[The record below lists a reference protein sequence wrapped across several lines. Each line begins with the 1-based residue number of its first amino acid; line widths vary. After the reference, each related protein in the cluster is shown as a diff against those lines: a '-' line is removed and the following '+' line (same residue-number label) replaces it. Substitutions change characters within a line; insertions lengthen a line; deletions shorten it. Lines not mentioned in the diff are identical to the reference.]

1 MPDEPAGS
9 NPFQR
14 PDKPVRPR
22 DGFYRRGERRV
33 EKFIEAATEVFLEK
47 GYRDTRLSD
56 VVARSGG
63 SYSTLY
69 SAFGDKPGLAM
80 AIMERS
86 IAAFGESLDLLH
98 RSDLPPGQALP
109 AAAERMVEEILS
121 PGRIVTHRI
130 VIAEGLNF
138 PELRDWFMEHGVSTA
153 ERQLSAYFEREQQGG
168 RLILEHP
175 PVAANRFYMMVF
187 GGLIL
192 RSVNGYVGMADL
204 AMAQQDA
211 REAVSIFLSGVLPR
225 P

>member
-1 MPDEPAGS
+1 MTDERPG

-22 DGFYRRGERRV
+22 EEFYRRGERRL
-33 EKFIEAATEVFLEK
+33 ERFIEAATEVFLEK
-47 GYRDTRLSD
+47 GYRDARLSD

-98 RSDLPPGQALP
+98 RSDLPPEEALP
-109 AAAERMVEEILS
+109 AAAERMVEETLS

-130 VIAEGLNF
+130 VVAEGLNF
-138 PELRDWFMEHGVSTA
+138 PELRDWFMEHGVAPA
-153 ERQLSAYFEREQQGG
+153 EGQLSAYFERERQRG
-168 RLILEHP
+168 RLILEHAQ
-175 PVAANRFYMMVF
+175 VAANRFYMMVF
-187 GGLIL
+187 GGLIV
-192 RSVNGYVGMADL
+192 RTVNGYIGIADL
-204 AMAQQDA
+204 AIAKQEA
-211 REAVSIFLSGVLPR
+211 REAVSIFLAGVLPR
-225 P
+225 R